1 MAKVS
6 AEFINQKSPYKV
18 IQVDDLSVR
27 FITTSGVKY
36 LVGFT
41 PDSFIFDEGG
51 YDFFIINESETAIQD
66 HLVFETI
73 IAVIES
79 LFADTNNSAMIY
91 ICSPYDNRQ
100 NARARMFEMWFSQA
114 HAQDFYSLTTYDSID
129 NSTGTH
135 YYYGL
140 ILKKDNP
147 EHDNLI
153 EIFLDFIKDY

>member
-1 MAKVS
+1 MARVS

-100 NARARMFEMWFSQA
+100 NARARMFEMFPPIPY
-114 HAQDFYSLTTYDSID
+114 HLKRHIVI
-129 NSTGTH
+129 GTI
-135 YYYGL
+135 GL
-140 ILKKDNP
+140 INNQGIP
-147 EHDNLI
+147 
-153 EIFLDFIKDY
+153 FLSSYTSLAVK